1 MMPAYLRQSQLFWR
15 VTGILLFL
23 TLWEVIGRLGVVNRL
38 FFAPLT
44 DVLIAGAI
52 LVGREDFLFHLSIS
66 MTEFI
71 TGFVIAAAVGIPIGI
86 LVGWN
91 ERLYQLVEPLL
102 LAFNATPRITL
113 VPLLVIWFGVVGLA
127 SKIAMV
133 FIGAVVPLL
142 INTVAG
148 VRDVDSSFINVAK
161 SFGASRRFIFRTV
174 VLPASVP
181 FLLTGIRLGL
191 GQGLIGMV
199 VGELYGATAGLGFL
213 LSRYSANFQTDIV
226 LFIILLISLFGVL
239 FTELARKI
247 EEHYQA
253 WRTIVR

>member
-1 MMPAYLRQSQLFWR
+1 MLAYLGQTRFVWRFMGIILFF
-15 VTGILLFL
+15 TM
-23 TLWEVIGRLGVVNRL
+23 WEVIGRLGVVNRL
-38 FFAPLT
+38 FFAPFT
-44 DVLIAGAI
+44 DVLIAGAV
-52 LVGREDFLFHLSIS
+52 LVSKEDFILHLSIS

-86 LVGWN
+86 LVGWY
-91 ERLYQLVEPLL
+91 ERLYHSVEPLL

-113 VPLLVIWFGVVGLA
+113 IPLLVIWFGVVGLT

-133 FIGAVVPLL
+133 FIGAIVPLV
-142 INTVAG
+142 INAVAG
-148 VRDVDSSFINVAK
+148 VRSIEGSFINVAK
-161 SFGASRRFIFRTV
+161 VFGASKSFIFKSV

-181 FLLTGIRLGL
+181 FLLTGVRLGL

-213 LSRYSANFQTDIV
+213 LSHYSANFQTDTV

-239 FTELARKI
+239 FTEIARKI
-247 EEHYQA
+247 EERYEV
-253 WRTIVR
+253 WRIILR